1 MPNEGKRLRTIF
13 GPEPFYPVRDL
24 FHSKPRA
31 VPEVSGQDPEK
42 IRDENHKTDKEKK
55 GEKQNAARQD
65 KIPEGRIVSV
75 RGGKSPPAGTTS
87 DEKGEAGKH
96 EERQDGAASLSVRV
110 EFMSAERAEKEQ
122 EYQRG
127 SAFFGERP
135 ARNMRPA
142 RDAGRPR
149 AGYIPG
155 SPYFFRSF
163 IKTSRLPEAVFRS
176 SCSTSPVFLLF
187 FLLYRPAGGV
197 KRN

>member
-1 MPNEGKRLRTIF
+1 MPNEGKGLRTIF

-24 FHSKPRA
+24 FHSEPRA
-31 VPEVSGQDPEK
+31 VPEVSGQDLEK

-55 GEKQNAARQD
+55 GGKQNAARQD
-65 KIPEGRIVSV
+65 KIPEERIISV
-75 RGGKSPPAGTTS
+75 RGGKSPRGHDFGK
-87 DEKGEAGKH
+87 DEKGEAGKR
-96 EERQDGAASLSVRV
+96 EEQQDGAAALSVRV

-163 IKTSRLPEAVFRS
+163 CKTSRLSEAVLRS
-176 SCSTSPVFLLF
+176 ISPVFLLF